1 LFQRRVALRPLQK
14 LRERLWPSAGWRRA
28 AQYTWHRLNRL
39 PGSPHAIA
47 IGVAI
52 GVFVSWTPFLGFHIL
67 MAMAF
72 TWILRG
78 NMLASVIGT
87 FFGSPV
93 TFPVIWI
100 TTFELGNILLGY
112 SDQATPADLTEM
124 LFSGHGLDVMLPVLV
139 PMAVGS
145 LPLGLAAG
153 VISYSLTRG
162 AVAAFKIRRTSLMQA
177 RADMRAAA
185 KAFDVPETAAL
196 PEKETGD
203 GRKEG
208 GA

>member
-14 LRERLWPSAGWRRA
+14 LRENLWPRGGWRRA

-47 IGVAI
+47 MGVAI
-52 GVFVSWTPFLGFHIL
+52 GVFVSWSPFIGFHIL
-67 MAMAF
+67 IAMAF
-72 TWILRG
+72 SWILRG

-87 FFGSPV
+87 FFGSPL
-93 TFPVIWI
+93 TFPIIWLM
-100 TTFELGNILLGY
+100 TFELGNILLGFP
-112 SDQATPADLTEM
+112 DQAIPADFTEM
-124 LFSGHGLDVMLPVLV
+124 LFSGHGLDVMLPVIV
-139 PMAVGS
+139 PMIVGG

-153 VISYSLTRG
+153 VISYFLTRG
-162 AVAAFKIRRTSLMQA
+162 AVAAFKARRASLMQA
-177 RADMRAAA
+177 RADIRIAA
-185 KAFDVPETAAL
+185 KAFDIPDPAAIPDKEPE
-196 PEKETGD
+196 G